1 MTNPERLLDLNP
13 SERLALLTRLHSS
26 TADAADDLR
35 RVIVTVPRRVRRRR
49 VATEQ
54 QPAVEVV
61 A

>member
-1 MTNPERLLDLNP
+1 MTNPERLLDLSP
-13 SERLALLTRLHSS
+13 SERLTLLIRLHSS

-49 VATEQ
+49 VGTEQ
-54 QPAVEVV
+54 QPAVEVM